1 MKRPLPPAMEG
12 SYVTEI
18 VKFWEG
24 PVLSQELS
32 TPLME
37 TSFIS
42 KSESDESNKVLGFGF
57 KRGHFLGAQGPG
69 WNGAGERSSC
79 EGSPR

>member
-1 MKRPLPPAMEG
+1 MKRLLLPAMEG

-42 KSESDESNKVLGFGF
+42 KPESDESNKVLGFGF
-57 KRGHFLGAQGPG
+57 
-69 WNGAGERSSC
+69 
-79 EGSPR
+79 